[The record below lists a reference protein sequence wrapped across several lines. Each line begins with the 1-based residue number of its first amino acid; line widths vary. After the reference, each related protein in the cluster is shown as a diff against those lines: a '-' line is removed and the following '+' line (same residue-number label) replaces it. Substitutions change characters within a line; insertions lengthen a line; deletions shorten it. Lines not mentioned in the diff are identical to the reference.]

1 MERLKPGLYLVLPPT
16 DQYTGGLD
24 PQPICSQSFMQ
35 SVAPTKS
42 RVWYKEPYV
51 WMLIAFPLSSII
63 VCSILLTYSINTKDT
78 LVRDNYYKDG
88 MAMNQEFKWDNKAR
102 NMDIRVAF
110 TVKDNIAT
118 LDILNSRLDMPST
131 LLLKFSHPT
140 LQGKDR
146 DSLLQLKPG
155 SKAYQGF
162 IDSVQDG
169 KYYIQVE
176 CLEQSWRI
184 RGEVY
189 VINGETHSL

>member
-1 MERLKPGLYLVLPPT
+1 
-16 DQYTGGLD
+16 
-24 PQPICSQSFMQ
+24 MQ

-42 RVWYKEPYV
+42 RAWYKEPYV
-51 WMLIAFPLSSII
+51 WMLIGFPTSSII
-63 VCSILLTYSINTKDT
+63 VCSILLTFAINTKDT

-102 NMDIRVAF
+102 VMDIRVAF
-110 TVKDNIAT
+110 TIKDNVAT
-118 LDILNSRLDMPST
+118 LDILNSRLDMSNT
-131 LLLKFSHPT
+131 LLLEFSHPT

-155 SKAYQGF
+155 SKTYQGF

-176 CLEQSWRI
+176 SAEQSWRI

>member
-1 MERLKPGLYLVLPPT
+1 
-16 DQYTGGLD
+16 
-24 PQPICSQSFMQ
+24 MQ

-63 VCSILLTYSINTKDT
+63 VCSFLLTVAINTKDS
-78 LVRDNYYKDG
+78 LVRGNYYKDG
-88 MAMNQEFKWDNKAR
+88 MAMNEELKWDNKAR
-102 NMDIRVAF
+102 AMDIRVAY
-110 TVKDNIAT
+110 TIKDNVASLT
-118 LDILNSRLDMPST
+118 VLNSRLDMPST
-131 LLLKFSHPT
+131 LLIKFSHPT

-155 SKAYQGF
+155 SRSYQGF

-176 CLEQSWRI
+176 CAEQSWRI

-189 VINGETHSL
+189 LINGESHSL